1 MEGLVGVV
9 RSLPHLPNVPNLPHL
24 VHFAS
29 AILHSPMALY
39 LKYRPQT
46 FADVV
51 GQDHIVSTLEQS
63 IGRGRVS
70 HAYLLCGTRGTGKTS
85 VARILAKTILLQ
97 GMENDILRGQ
107 ATKGIEEGSFVDLI
121 EIDGASNNKVENIRE
136 LIEKTNFSPAVSKAK
151 VYIIDEVHMLS
162 NSAFNALLKTL
173 EEPPEYVYF
182 ILATTELHKVPDT
195 IQSRCQRFL
204 FKRVRDEDII
214 RRLQYIVDQER
225 ITVDRE
231 ALRAIARHALGSFRD
246 GIALLDQLRSLE
258 KIGLTDVTDRIGKSS
273 MSFIEDIVA
282 ALEGRD
288 SKAMKTVVAHIEE
301 SNVPI
306 DAVASDLLTLIRTHL
321 HDAIEKKQETASLLR
336 MIDMLL
342 ETIKN
347 IRLSPLPVLALESAL
362 LSLCLESDEAS
373 ETKRTVKTVHG
384 IKLKAQT
391 TEHIPT
397 NTMTETPK
405 MEVSIKNALVEAQD
419 LTVAGVLQNWQTLLD
434 TVSPA
439 SVRLSLKTGNVANVH
454 GDILEIT
461 FPSAF
466 NRDRVAETH
475 ASRTIEE
482 QLIKMFKRPVRLKL
496 TLEKDTAPLSAGP
509 TTDLVEA
516 AAEVFGNM

>member
-1 MEGLVGVV
+1 
-9 RSLPHLPNVPNLPHL
+9 
-24 VHFAS
+24 
-29 AILHSPMALY
+29 MALY

-63 IGRGRVS
+63 IGHGRVS

-97 GMENDILRGQ
+97 GMENDLLRGQ

-121 EIDGASNNKVENIRE
+121 EIDGASNRKIDDIRE
-136 LIEKTNFSPAVSKAK
+136 LIEKINFTPSVSKAK
-151 VYIIDEVHMLS
+151 VYIIDEVHMLTKE
-162 NSAFNALLKTL
+162 AFNALLKTL
-173 EEPPEYVYF
+173 EEPPEYAFF

-214 RRLQYIVDQER
+214 RRLQYIADQER
-225 ITVDRE
+225 IIVDRE
-231 ALRAIARHALGSFRD
+231 ALRAIAHHALGSFRD

-273 MSFIEDIVA
+273 ISFIEDIVT
-282 ALEGRD
+282 ALEKRD
-288 SKAMKTVVAHIEE
+288 QKAMKTVVAHIEE

-306 DAVASDLLTLIRTHL
+306 DAVASDLLALIRTHL
-321 HDAIEKKQETASLLR
+321 HDAIEKKQDTASLLR

-347 IRLSPLPVLALESAL
+347 IRLSPLPALALESTL
-362 LSLCLESDEAS
+362 LSLCLESDETS
-373 ETKRTVKTVHG
+373 EAKKSIKTGHG
-384 IKLKAQT
+384 IKLKVQAPEQ
-391 TEHIPT
+391 IPG
-397 NTMTETPK
+397 ETPK
-405 MEVSIKNALVEAQD
+405 IETSMKSALVEAQD
-419 LTVAGVLQNWQTLLD
+419 LTVAGVLHHWQTLLD
-434 TVSPA
+434 AVSPA
-439 SVRLSLKTGNVANVH
+439 SVRMSLKNGTVANVD
-454 GDILEIT
+454 GDMLEIT

-466 NRDRVAETH
+466 HRDRVAETH

>member
-1 MEGLVGVV
+1 
-9 RSLPHLPNVPNLPHL
+9 
-24 VHFAS
+24 
-29 AILHSPMALY
+29 MALY

-63 IGRGRVS
+63 ISRGRVS

-97 GMENDILRGQ
+97 GMENDLLRGQ

-121 EIDGASNNKVENIRE
+121 EIDGASNRKIDDIRE
-136 LIEKTNFSPAVSKAK
+136 LIEKINFTPSVSKAK
-151 VYIIDEVHMLS
+151 VYIIDEVHMLTKE
-162 NSAFNALLKTL
+162 AFNALLKTL
-173 EEPPEYVYF
+173 EEPPEYAFF

-214 RRLQYIVDQER
+214 RRLQYIADQER

-231 ALRAIARHALGSFRD
+231 ALRAIAHHALGSFRD

-258 KIGLTDVTDRIGKSS
+258 KIGLSDVTDRIGKSS
-273 MSFIEDIVA
+273 ISFIEDIVM
-282 ALEGRD
+282 ALEKRD
-288 SKAMKTVVAHIEE
+288 PKAMKTVVSHIEE
-301 SNVPI
+301 SNVPV
-306 DAVASDLLTLIRTHL
+306 DAVASDLLSLIRTHL
-321 HDAIEKKQETASLLR
+321 HEAIEKKQETASLLR

-362 LSLCLESDEAS
+362 LSLCLEPDETS
-373 ETKRTVKTVHG
+373 EAKKAVKTGHG
-384 IKLKAQT
+384 IKLKVQT
-391 TEHIPT
+391 PEQIPT
-397 NTMTETPK
+397 DTVTKAPK
-405 MEVSIKNALVEAQD
+405 AEVSMKSALVEAQD
-419 LTVAGVLQNWQTLLD
+419 LTVPSVLQHWQTLVD
-434 TVSPA
+434 AVTPA
-439 SVRLSLKTGNVANVH
+439 SVRMSLKNGTVANVH
-454 GDILEIT
+454 GDMLEIT

-466 NRDRVAETH
+466 HRDRVAETH
-475 ASRTIEE
+475 ASRTVEE

-496 TLEKDTAPLSAGP
+496 TLEKDSKPLVTGP